1 MAEESSDE
9 DGISKAQ
16 LDAAIKKVKGKI
28 SILKMRNKM
37 KMKRASG
44 RAVSRIK
51 DLQEVTEGLE
61 SKGIA
66 VNKESLATRVKNP
79 RRIADLEAAQ
89 DKKFKQAMGV
99 SDDSDDD
106 GSVEDD
112 EDLRKKEQKERGRRG
127 ATPEKK
133 MLGKRQRKADSDEE
147 MLSDDDE
154 GIDKDIRGSKG
165 KNARSMTPA

>member
-1 MAEESSDE
+1 MADDSSDE

-16 LDAAIKKVKGKI
+16 LDASIKKVKGKI
-28 SILKMRNKM
+28 NIIKQRTKL

-61 SKGIA
+61 SKGIE

-89 DKKFKQAMGV
+89 DKKFKQALGE
-99 SDDSDDD
+99 SDSDDD
-106 GSVEDD
+106 GSVEDN
-112 EDLRKKEQKERGRRG
+112 EDLRKKE
-127 ATPEKK
+127 
-133 MLGKRQRKADSDEE
+133 
-147 MLSDDDE
+147 
-154 GIDKDIRGSKG
+154 
-165 KNARSMTPA
+165 